1 VVGAGQG
8 GRWIDC
14 EPMKRLH
21 ICARPVSV
29 IAVLMGIAAIAL
41 SGPTSASA
49 LKTYQCQ
56 HPVTTGQEASRLK
69 HVSPAVA
76 CKAVRA
82 LARFIKNGSRP
93 APLYKC
99 VGLTMSHPG
108 RPVLKIHR
116 LAGWNLR
123 IDDQFGLTM
132 FRGRSSFSV
141 SGTDFPLNCT

>member
-1 VVGAGQG
+1 MRAKISDLAPSASAAATLLAVMAISLG
-8 GRWIDC
+8 G
-14 EPMKRLH
+14 PQ
-21 ICARPVSV
+21 
-29 IAVLMGIAAIAL
+29 
-41 SGPTSASA
+41 SASA

-56 HPVTTGQEASRLK
+56 HPLTTGQEAFHLK
-69 HVSPAVA
+69 NVSPGTA

-82 LARFIKNGSRP
+82 LARFIENGSRSGR
-93 APLYKC
+93 LYRC

-123 IDDQFGLTM
+123 IAHQYQFEM
-132 FRGRSSFSV
+132 FRGVSSFSV

>member
-1 VVGAGQG
+1 M
-8 GRWIDC
+8 RR
-14 EPMKRLH
+14 RL
-21 ICARPVSV
+21 
-29 IAVLMGIAAIAL
+29 AASAL
-41 SGPTSASA
+41 SATCLLVAIGLGGSQSASA

-56 HPVTTGQEASRLK
+56 HPLRTGQEAFHLQN
-69 HVSPAVA
+69 VSPTTA

-82 LARFIKNGSRP
+82 LARFVENGSRGER
-93 APLYKC
+93 LYRC

-123 IDDQFGLTM
+123 IAHRYEFVM
-132 FRGRSSFSV
+132 FRGRSSFAV

>member
-1 VVGAGQG
+1 MAMDRLPATMRTGTPRLLAPSAAG
-8 GRWIDC
+8 
-14 EPMKRLH
+14 
-21 ICARPVSV
+21 S
-29 IAVLMGIAAIAL
+29 AVLLAAIAIFL
-41 SGPTSASA
+41 GGAQSASA

-56 HPVTTGQEASRLK
+56 HPLTTGQEAFHLK
-69 HVSPAVA
+69 RVSPATA

-82 LARFIKNGSRP
+82 LARFVENGSHSQR
-93 APLYKC
+93 LYKC

-123 IDDQFGLTM
+123 IDHQYEFVM